1 MGMCHS
7 TKTTRLFMGFI
18 HMKNNTKKQEILKTY
33 AAVIEKQGVE
43 GASLG
48 AVARQL
54 GINQSLIFHYFEN
67 KEDLTIQL
75 TEHVCQMCVKS
86 YEKAF
91 PKEDDLTL
99 DSFDYFVGYILEIH
113 QNRRRM
119 VSPKLYFALTYLL
132 PRQAQVKESFARLTG
147 MLVKMISTQLERY
160 KAAGI
165 IRVSDTHM
173 AARTLLCLADGIL
186 CYDELTPS
194 DMRRKFIEAQK
205 ALFLASVG
213 FAD

>member
-1 MGMCHS
+1 
-7 TKTTRLFMGFI
+7 
-18 HMKNNTKKQEILKTY
+18 MKNNTKKQDILKTY
-33 AAVIEKQGVE
+33 AAVIERQGLE

-67 KEDLTIQL
+67 KDDLTCQL
-75 TEHVCQMCVKS
+75 TEHVCEMCIKS

-91 PKEDDLTL
+91 PKDGDLTAEA
-99 DSFDYFVGYILEIH
+99 FKAFVGYILEIH
-113 QNRRRM
+113 QNRRRT

-132 PRQAQVKESFARLTG
+132 PRQPQVKESFARLTAT
-147 MLVKMISTQLERY
+147 LVDTLSTQLERF
-160 KAAGI
+160 KAAGVI
-165 IRVSDTHM
+165 HVSDTRM

-194 DMRRKFIEAQK
+194 GARQAFIQAQNQ
-205 ALFLASVG
+205 LFLSSVQ
-213 FAD
+213 FAG

>member
-1 MGMCHS
+1 MP
-7 TKTTRLFMGFI
+7 
-18 HMKNNTKKQEILKTY
+18 MKNNTKKQEILKTY

-67 KEDLTIQL
+67 KEDLTVQL

-91 PKEDDLTL
+91 PKEDDLSPE
-99 DSFDYFVGYILEIH
+99 SFDYFVGYILEIH
-113 QNRRRM
+113 QNRRRT

-132 PRQAQVKESFARLTG
+132 PRQPMVKESFARLTDA
-147 MLVKMISTQLERY
+147 LVRMVSTQLERY

-165 IRVSDTHM
+165 VGVSDTHM

-186 CYDELTPS
+186 CYDELTPAEL
-194 DMRRKFIEAQK
+194 RRTFIDAQK
-205 ALFLASVG
+205 ALFMTSVG
-213 FAD
+213 CDH